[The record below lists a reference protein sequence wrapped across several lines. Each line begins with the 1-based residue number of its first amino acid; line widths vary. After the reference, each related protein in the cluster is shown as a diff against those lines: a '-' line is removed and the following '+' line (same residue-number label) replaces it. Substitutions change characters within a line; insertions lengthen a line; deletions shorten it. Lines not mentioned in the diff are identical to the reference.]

1 MKTTPLLAGLLL
13 VSLAGLASAQD
24 FDRIKL
30 RTEFHGTHTLIVK
43 QSGEVSF
50 HSGSVWHEQAS
61 AATITSLAAMLPD
74 VALVPDNLPAP
85 TPPGLSF
92 KIEVIGGSHPKT
104 ITGDRYSL
112 GRAAVTL
119 EPFFQLL
126 RKITPLGPEV
136 AGGVLKGVIRNRSG
150 RTFVETSEGVRVQLD
165 AATGRQ
171 LREFRGLPVHLEG
184 KLTPDQFSVDKTVSP
199 TRFAG
204 KVTLKRDAS
213 NRLVTE
219 RGGLVVRAHTVV
231 ELVRSLQTLYN
242 VHDQRELDVE
252 GWVFESMAPLNR
264 DKSLFVETLYA
275 TAREGV
281 RDANGGFI
289 RPGKRVEV
297 NLQRILTT
305 TIQVRAESTDRWSAV
320 QPDLISFPPQ
330 SGIITLLPR

>member
-1 MKTTPLLAGLLL
+1 MKTTPLLTGLLL

-24 FDRIKL
+24 FDQIKL
-30 RTEFHGTHTLIVK
+30 RTEFHGTHTLVVK
-43 QSGEVSF
+43 DSGEVSF
-50 HSGSVWHEQAS
+50 HSRGVWHEQTS
-61 AATITSLAAMLPD
+61 TATIGSLAAMLPD
-74 VALVPDNLPAP
+74 VALVPDQLPVSAS
-85 TPPGLSF
+85 PGLSF
-92 KIEVIGGSHPKT
+92 RLEVIGGSHPKT

-150 RTFVETSEGVRVQLD
+150 DTFVETEKGVRVKLD
-165 AATGRQ
+165 SATGRQ

-184 KLTPDQFSVDKTVSP
+184 KSTPEEFSVDKTVSP

-204 KVTLKRDAS
+204 KVTLERDS
-213 NRLVTE
+213 SGRLVTK
-219 RGGLVVRAHTVV
+219 RGGLVVRAQTVV

-252 GWVFESMAPLNR
+252 GWVFESHAPLNP
-264 DKSLFVETLYA
+264 DESLYVEKLYA

-281 RDANGGFI
+281 RDVNGGFV

-297 NLQRILTT
+297 NLMRILTT
-305 TIQVRAESTDRWSAV
+305 TIQVRAEASDRWAAV
-320 QPDLISFPPQ
+320 QPDLISFPPR